1 MQVQVELKKGE
12 TILTDASLHLPAA
25 CLHEAFSHRSG
36 VPPDHFE
43 LYYRGKRLEGE
54 TALASWGVEKDATIE
69 VKMRG
74 RGGGCVGAKEASSVK
89 EAAIAAAAAQSATGS
104 AAEALQAVMGSS
116 ADSAS
121 TERAAAIEKATA
133 AEKIAAEK
141 EVGKKA
147 AGDEAV
153 TYYQEAPSSSEAHA
167 TEITV
172 AVESQSAQGLD
183 LNLRFDVVH
192 GLEAHDFTDL
202 WHEKLGAHLAGTR
215 EWAFTEIFAWLDA
228 APSDAATQ
236 LFWLMGGGG
245 VGKSVLTAELLHRAY
260 RSNRVVAWHF
270 CRHDN
275 PQQSSPDALLRS
287 LAAMLCARLPGY
299 EEALGEASVELL
311 EATDTK
317 ELFAALF
324 TAPLQKVK
332 SPEKPS
338 LIILDALDELPKQ
351 GQKPLL
357 NVIAAQLSTLPKWLR
372 LFVTSREEPQIK
384 AALEEF
390 EPKELRADEA
400 NNRADVEV
408 R

>member
-1 MQVQVELKKGE
+1 M
-12 TILTDASLHLPAA
+12 IDATLHLPASF
-25 CLHEAFSHRSG
+25 LHEAFSDRSG
-36 VPPDHFE
+36 VPLDFFE

-54 TALASWGVEKDATIE
+54 AALASWGVGKGATIE

-74 RGGGCVGAKEASSVK
+74 RGGM
-89 EAAIAAAAAQSATGS
+89 QQQAT
-104 AAEALQAVMGSS
+104 
-116 ADSAS
+116 
-121 TERAAAIEKATA
+121 
-133 AEKIAAEK
+133 
-141 EVGKKA
+141 
-147 AGDEAV
+147 
-153 TYYQEAPSSSEAHA
+153 QEEPSSSEAA
-167 TEITV
+167 
-172 AVESQSAQGLD
+172 ESQSAQGLD
-183 LNLRFDVVH
+183 LSLDVVH
-192 GLEAHDFTDL
+192 GLEAHDFTAL
-202 WHEKLGAHLAGTR
+202 WHEKLKAHLAGTR

-228 APSDAATQ
+228 EPSDAAAQ

-245 VGKSVLTAELLHRAY
+245 VGKSVLTAELLRRAY

-299 EEALGEASVELL
+299 KEALGEVSAELL
-311 EATDTK
+311 KATDPK

-332 SPEKPS
+332 SPDTPS

-357 NVIAAQLSTLPKWLR
+357 SVIAAQLSTLPKWLR

-384 AALEEF
+384 AALAKF
-390 EPKELRADEA
+390 KPKELRADEA
-400 NNRADVEV
+400 KNRADVEV
-408 R
+408 RRTQLPEHPLLCKAHGYTHYGCTGRGSTDNGYALLGYTHYGYAHYGYSHCGSTHQAVLAVSTMVLLTMALLTMAVLTVALLTMALLH

>member
-1 MQVQVELKKGE
+1 M
-12 TILTDASLHLPAA
+12 TDAALHLPAA
-25 CLHEAFSHRSG
+25 FLHEAFSDRSG

-54 TALASWGVEKDATIE
+54 AALASWGVGKGATIE

-74 RGGGCVGAKEASSVK
+74 RGGT
-89 EAAIAAAAAQSATGS
+89 QQQAT
-104 AAEALQAVMGSS
+104 
-116 ADSAS
+116 
-121 TERAAAIEKATA
+121 
-133 AEKIAAEK
+133 
-141 EVGKKA
+141 
-147 AGDEAV
+147 
-153 TYYQEAPSSSEAHA
+153 QEEPSSSEAA
-167 TEITV
+167 
-172 AVESQSAQGLD
+172 ESQSAKGLVHG
-183 LNLRFDVVH
+183 LEAH
-192 GLEAHDFTDL
+192 GLEAHDFTTL
-202 WHEKLGAHLAGTR
+202 WHEKLEAHLAGTR
-215 EWAFTEIFAWLDA
+215 EWAFTEIFAWLDT
-228 APSDAATQ
+228 APSDAAAQ

-245 VGKSVLTAELLHRAY
+245 VGKSVLTAELLRRAHA
-260 RSNRVVAWHF
+260 SNRVVAWHF

-275 PQQSSPDALLRS
+275 PQQSSPDVLLRS

-332 SPEKPS
+332 SPDTPS

-357 NVIAAQLSTLPKWLR
+357 SVITAQLSTLPKWLR

-384 AALEEF
+384 VALARF
-390 EPKELRADEA
+390 KPKELRADEA
-400 NNRADVEV
+400 KNRADVEV
-408 R
+408 RLGATP

>member
-1 MQVQVELKKGE
+1 M
-12 TILTDASLHLPAA
+12 TDAALHLPASF
-25 CLHEAFSHRSG
+25 LREAFSERSG
-36 VPPDHFE
+36 VPLDVFE

-54 TALASWGVEKDATIE
+54 AALVSWGVEKDATIE

-89 EAAIAAAAAQSATGS
+89 AGAAAQLATGS

-121 TERAAAIEKATA
+121 TERAAATEKATA

-153 TYYQEAPSSSEAHA
+153 TYYQEEPFSSEAHA
-167 TEITV
+167 TEIKV

-332 SPEKPS
+332 SPDTPS

-357 NVIAAQLSTLPKWLR
+357 SVIAEQLSTLPKWLR

-384 AALEEF
+384 AALAKF

-400 NNRADVEV
+400 KNRADVEV
-408 R
+408 RWGATP

>member
-1 MQVQVELKKGE
+1 MRALP
-12 TILTDASLHLPAA
+12 LH
-25 CLHEAFSHRSG
+25 
-36 VPPDHFE
+36 
-43 LYYRGKRLEGE
+43 
-54 TALASWGVEKDATIE
+54 
-69 VKMRG
+69 
-74 RGGGCVGAKEASSVK
+74 
-89 EAAIAAAAAQSATGS
+89 
-104 AAEALQAVMGSS
+104 QA
-116 ADSAS
+116 
-121 TERAAAIEKATA
+121 RPH
-133 AEKIAAEK
+133 
-141 EVGKKA
+141 
-147 AGDEAV
+147 AV
-153 TYYQEAPSSSEAHA
+153 THV
-167 TEITV
+167 TCT
-172 AVESQSAQGLD
+172 QGLD

-202 WHEKLGAHLAGTR
+202 WHEKLRAHLAGTR

-299 EEALGEASVELL
+299 EEALGETSVELL
-311 EATDTK
+311 KATDTK

-332 SPEKPS
+332 SPDTPS
-338 LIILDALDELPKQ
+338 FIILDALDELPKQ